1 MRLLII
7 SHTSHHSANGRIVGW
22 GPTVREL
29 DYLAELFAEV
39 VHVAVGY
46 PGPAPASSLPYSAPN
61 IRVRLV
67 APAGG
72 DSLRDKLGILAV
84 YPAYARVIREEM
96 ACADAVHVR
105 CPANIS
111 LLALWLLGQTREP
124 PYRWVKY
131 AGNWRPEE
139 GDPRSYALQRRWLGD
154 NRHRGVVTV
163 NGQWPGQPPHVRSFH
178 NPSLTEAEAVEGAA
192 LAAAKSMRSPVEIL
206 FVGRLDEEKGVG
218 RVLRMARALQDRGM
232 DFRLRLLGDG
242 PDRPRYEAWA
252 HDNRLDSVTFV
263 GWVPRN
269 EMTRYY
275 ADSHFILLPSR
286 ASEGWPKVLSEA
298 MAHGVVPVASTVSS
312 VPQILGATG
321 AGIALPVDDTDGM
334 VEAIADYAADPA
346 RWATASRAGVAA
358 ARHFTY
364 RAYQNA
370 VAGLFADAWNIE
382 LPAPVAAIETH
393 RREAAVTISANGNH

>member
-7 SHTSHHSANGRIVGW
+7 SHTPHYSANGRIVGW

-29 DYLAELFAEV
+29 DYLAELFAEI

-46 PGPAPASSLPYSAPN
+46 SGPAPASALPYSAPN

-67 APAGG
+67 SPAGG
-72 DSLRDKLGILAV
+72 ESLRDKIGILTA

-96 ACADAVHVR
+96 AHADAVHVR

-111 LLALWLLGQTREP
+111 LLALWLLGRANEP

-131 AGNWRPEE
+131 AGNWQPEE
-139 GDPRSYALQRRWLGD
+139 GDSRSYALQRRWLSE

-163 NGQWPGQPPHVRSFH
+163 NGEWPGQPPHVRSFH
-178 NPSLTEAEAVEGAA
+178 NPSLTEAEALEGAA
-192 LAAAKSMRSPVEIL
+192 LAAAKSMRSPVELL
-206 FVGRLDEEKGVG
+206 FVGRLDESKGVG
-218 RVLRMARALQDRGM
+218 RVLRMAQALQERGM
-232 DFRLRLLGDG
+232 AFRLRLLGDG
-242 PDRPRYEAWA
+242 PDRPHYEAWA
-252 HDNRLDSVTFV
+252 RNNGLDSVLFT

-269 EMTRYY
+269 GMTRYY

-321 AGIALPVDDTDGM
+321 AGVALPVEDTDGM
-334 VEAIADYAADPA
+334 VEAIATYVADPA
-346 RWATASRAGVAA
+346 RWAAASQAGVAA
-358 ARHFTY
+358 AHRFTY

-370 VAGLFADAWNIE
+370 VAALFAEAWGVD
-382 LPAPVAAIETH
+382 LPTPAAAET
-393 RREAAVTISANGNH
+393 RRHEAAVTVSANGYH